1 MTSTPHVAGAA
12 EIKAARSARIT
23 AILFALFAVASAAA
37 SRAVGD
43 EHARFSLWIAESGGD
58 SVSLDLP
65 VAIGWI
71 VSALIAVVS
80 AARIWIGG
88 AKVQWRRYLAVVL
101 PILILSILAAQWRTC
116 EPEPARDRLT
126 CLRRTSCNR
135 CACRHH
141 L

>member
-12 EIKAARSARIT
+12 E
-23 AILFALFAVASAAA
+23 ILFALFAVASAAA

-71 VSALIAVVS
+71 VSALIAAVS

-88 AKVQWRRYLAVVL
+88 AEVQWRRYLAAAL
-101 PILILSILAAQWRTC
+101 PILILSIAAATSATRN
-116 EPEPARDRLT
+116 LT
-126 CLRRTSCNR
+126 ALNP
-135 CACRHH
+135 
-141 L
+141 